1 MVWYAYAFTL
11 VWRCTCTHW
20 RGWRIPVQ
28 KLLSEVCPLNI
39 VHSVFTQRHWRSPHL
54 QIVSLD
60 DIYIA
65 KLKLYQTL
73 FYSHY
78 EGQQHTGIALFLCV
92 HTCTGPA
99 SAARM
104 PSRVCPS
111 LGGAPLGSRGLVSM
125 ELQST
130 WREAAPR
137 CTLRATLCQRKS
149 IRASTPSPVK
159 TQLTRSAAGSS
170 ALARRDKVP
179 SGPLKSTESWGV
191 FGNGGYNI
199 ERKVIYE
206 CTQVLM
212 KHQTMCST
220 CQTP

>member
-1 MVWYAYAFTL
+1 M
-11 VWRCTCTHW
+11 
-20 RGWRIPVQ
+20 
-28 KLLSEVCPLNI
+28 LLSKVCPLEMF
-39 VHSVFTQRHWRSPHL
+39 HSVFTQRHWRSPHFQKL
-54 QIVSLD
+54 SLD

-65 KLKLYQTL
+65 KLSLDQKL

-78 EGQQHTGIALFLCV
+78 EGQQHTAILLFLCI

-111 LGGAPLGSRGLVSM
+111 LGSAPLGSRGLVSM

-130 WREAAPR
+130 WREAAPC

-179 SGPLKSTESWGV
+179 SGPLKSTESWV
-191 FGNGGYNI
+191 FLEQRVRGWEKSDI
-199 ERKVIYE
+199 WR
-206 CTQVLM
+206 CT
-212 KHQTMCST
+212 SAN
-220 CQTP
+220 